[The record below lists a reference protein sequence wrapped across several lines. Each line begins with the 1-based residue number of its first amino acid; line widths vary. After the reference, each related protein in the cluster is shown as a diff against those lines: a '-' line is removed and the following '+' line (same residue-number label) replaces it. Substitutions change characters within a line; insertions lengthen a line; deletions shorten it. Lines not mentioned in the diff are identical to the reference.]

1 MSCCNSNKVNA
12 LLNRCSKSNRG
23 NNLVNHFNKR
33 INELENKELDLNN
46 ISSNII
52 PDLDQTYNLGSEEK
66 KFKDLY
72 LSGNT
77 LHLGSIQLKDNG
89 GILEV
94 KDSNGQNALDL
105 DLTTIEEQVNK
116 NSENI
121 SILNNDV
128 QNFNKDIVVT
138 NELLVTGNLCYQNKP
153 ALYLSINEISSNTVV
168 PIQSSGIY
176 KNIGSSQI
184 TLTLDGTSETT
195 TLESG
200 ESKLI
205 YTSTTK
211 LFSVQTNIDESEPE
225 ILCLTPSSSMKVVN
239 SGGNKYLLNGET
251 IYNANRRYGLN
262 VGMYT
267 ITDVPSNHPL
277 AILNADQINNIT
289 YSGSS
294 SNKLS
299 KSVDGVEYDFYYGDV
314 TIIVTGNFDEVSLY
328 CYHHGY
334 MGGEN
339 LLVFSTT
346 CVSPPESVTEPLELK
361 GIIDF
366 TVPTGGSDG
375 KAIHLY
381 ANQYIDNLSNYS
393 YGIGVANNGG
403 GTDGQEYTFPSMSVD
418 AGAHILVCRSK
429 DKMDNYMNASNI
441 FDYVLENNTN
451 EISQNGD
458 DAIELFK
465 DGIVIETFGDINV
478 DGTGQSWEYVDSW
491 AYKDPNGT
499 VSFGSGNWIFGGI
512 NVTDGTNNIWEAANV
527 YPFAIGKQNV

>member
-1 MSCCNSNKVNA
+1 MSCCNNKKVNT

-77 LHLGSIQLKDNG
+77 LYLGSIQLKDNG
-89 GILEV
+89 GTLEV
-94 KDSNGQNALDL
+94 KDSNNQNALNL

-128 QNFNKDIVVT
+128 QNFNKDIEVT
-138 NELLVTGNLCYQNKP
+138 NDLLVTGNLCYQNKP
-153 ALYLSINEISSNTVV
+153 ALYSNINEISSNTVV

-195 TLESG
+195 IIESG
-200 ESKLI
+200 VSKLI
-205 YTSTTK
+205 YSSVAK

-225 ILCLTPSSSMKVVN
+225 ILCLTPISSMKVVD
-239 SGGNKYLLNGET
+239 SGGYKYLLNGET

-262 VGMYT
+262 VGMYI
-267 ITDVPSNHPL
+267 ITNVPSSHPL
-277 AILNADQINNIT
+277 AILNADQTYNIK

-294 SNKLS
+294 SNVLS
-299 KSVDGVEYDFYYGDV
+299 GLVNGVEYDFYYGDV
-314 TIIVTGNFDEVSLY
+314 IIDVNADFDKVSLY
-328 CYHHGY
+328 CYYHGY

-339 LLVFSTT
+339 LLVFSNT
-346 CVSPPESVTEPLELK
+346 CVSPPAPEPES
-361 GIIDF
+361 
-366 TVPTGGSDG
+366 
-375 KAIHLY
+375 
-381 ANQYIDNLSNYS
+381 
-393 YGIGVANNGG
+393 
-403 GTDGQEYTFPSMSVD
+403 
-418 AGAHILVCRSK
+418 
-429 DKMDNYMNASNI
+429 
-441 FDYVLENNTN
+441 
-451 EISQNGD
+451 
-458 DAIELFK
+458 
-465 DGIVIETFGDINV
+465 
-478 DGTGQSWEYVDSW
+478 
-491 AYKDPNGT
+491 
-499 VSFGSGNWIFGGI
+499 
-512 NVTDGTNNIWEAANV
+512 
-527 YPFAIGKQNV
+527 